1 MYVNNY
7 VMMILC
13 NSSYFK
19 ILIYISIFQL
29 QGQPMVIQS
38 SANVS
43 INARDENGK
52 TVSQFFLGNDEIVA
66 KQKIFRVDDNNGN
79 ELLYADKDVI
89 RFGRNQLRFGG
100 MYMHTL
106 YIILYTC
113 MYVHIA
119 IF

>member
-1 MYVNNY
+1 M
-7 VMMILC
+7 
-13 NSSYFK
+13 
-19 ILIYISIFQL
+19 
-29 QGQPMVIQS
+29 QGQPMVVQS

-89 RFGRNQLRFGG
+89 RFGRNQLKFGG
-100 MYMHTL
+100 MYRTCIH
-106 YIILYTC
+106 YII
-113 MYVHIA
+113 
-119 IF
+119 

>member
-1 MYVNNY
+1 
-7 VMMILC
+7 
-13 NSSYFK
+13 
-19 ILIYISIFQL
+19 
-29 QGQPMVIQS
+29 MVIQS

-89 RFGRNQLRFGG
+89 RFGRNQLKFGG
-100 MYMHTL
+100 MYRTCIH
-106 YIILYTC
+106 YII
-113 MYVHIA
+113 
-119 IF
+119 